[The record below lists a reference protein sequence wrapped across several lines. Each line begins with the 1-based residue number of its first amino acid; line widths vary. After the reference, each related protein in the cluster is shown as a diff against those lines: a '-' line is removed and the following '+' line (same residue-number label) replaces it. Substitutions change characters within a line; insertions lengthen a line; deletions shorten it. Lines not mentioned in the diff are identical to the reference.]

1 MIRKRSSAGLQRGRK
16 LQRPHSTIGRDRPE
30 VSTVAVCIR
39 SAALDVRL
47 RLTHTPNVHR
57 RCKRRASE
65 AVSGTA

>member
-1 MIRKRSSAGLQRGRK
+1 
-16 LQRPHSTIGRDRPE
+16 
-30 VSTVAVCIR
+30 VSTVAVCIP